1 MRSLMWRPARMWHP
15 AQMWRPA
22 LAGLSLLAAL
32 ACSAPQPA
40 AAPFDVLITNAQIVD
55 GSGSAARRGS
65 VAITAGKIAAI
76 GDVSGTATRTID
88 AKGRTLAPGFIDL
101 HSHSDLTLLTD
112 GNGQSKIRQGVTTEV
127 IGESGSVAPRKPM
140 VATGGG
146 EAAMSE
152 RPGGAAAGPRVEWTD
167 FSGYFAAVEKGGI
180 SPNLLSY
187 VGLGTVREMAMGEDD
202 RKPTAAEMATM
213 QQTVSSLMDQGI
225 FGVSTGL
232 IYPPNAYATVDE
244 LVEMSRPAARKGGL
258 YASHL
263 RYDGPKLRE
272 GIEEAIAIGERA
284 GMPVHIFH
292 VKVTGQK
299 NFGRMK
305 EVIALVEAARARG
318 VRVTADQ
325 YPYVAS
331 STSLTATIPQWAQD
345 GGTDKLVA
353 RLKNPKDRAR
363 IRAAMED
370 PNPDWESRY
379 QSAGTWQN
387 VQLAA
392 IGRTRGAATAGE
404 SPNRKYEGMRVAE
417 AAKQAGKD
425 PFDFVFD
432 LLIAERGSV
441 GCVYFI
447 IDEADLALAMQQ
459 PWVAV
464 GSDGSSLATDGPLRV
479 GVPHPRNFG
488 TFPRVLGRYVRELKV
503 IPLEEAIRK
512 MTTLPA
518 SILGLSDRGAIK
530 EGQWADLVI
539 FDPATVADKATFEDP
554 FQYPVGIDT
563 VLVNGTVVL
572 AEGQHTN
579 ARPGKVLKRAR

>member
-1 MRSLMWRPARMWHP
+1 MRLTLRRPAS
-15 AQMWRPA
+15 
-22 LAGLSLLAAL
+22 AGLLLAISV
-32 ACSAPQPA
+32 ACSTPQPA
-40 AAPFDVLITNAQIVD
+40 PPAYDVLITNAQIVD
-55 GSGSAARRGS
+55 GSGGAARTGS
-65 VAITAGKIAAI
+65 VAISAGKIAAV
-76 GDVSGTATRTID
+76 GTVSGTATRTID

-101 HSHSDLTLLTD
+101 HSHSDLPLVTD

-127 IGESGSVAPRKPM
+127 IGESGSVAPRKDAS
-140 VATGGG
+140 AT
-146 EAAMSE
+146 A
-152 RPGGAAAGPRVEWTD
+152 PWTD
-167 FSGYFAAVEKGGI
+167 FAGYFATIEKGGI

-187 VGLGTVREMAMGEDD
+187 VGLGTVREMVVGEDE
-202 RKPTAAEMATM
+202 RQATPAEITSM
-213 QQTVSSLMDQGI
+213 QQLVAKTMENPGV
-225 FGVSTGL
+225 FGVSSGL
-232 IYPPNAYATVDE
+232 IYPPNSYANVDE
-244 LVEMSRPAARKGGL
+244 LAEVSKAVSGMGL

-263 RYDGPKLRE
+263 RYDGPKLRD

-284 GMPVHIFH
+284 KIPVHIFH

-305 EVIALVEAARARG
+305 EVIELVEAARARG

-353 RLKNPKDRAR
+353 RLKSPQDRAR

-370 PNPDWESRY
+370 TNPDWESRY

-392 IGRTRGAATAGE
+392 IGRTRGSATAGE

-417 AAKQAGKD
+417 AAQQAGKD

-432 LLIAERGSV
+432 LLIEERGSV
-441 GCVYFI
+441 ACVYFI
-447 IDEADLALAMQQ
+447 IDEADLELAMKQ

-464 GSDGSSLATDGPLRV
+464 GSDGSSLAIDGPLRA

-488 TFPRVLGRYVRELKV
+488 TFPRVLGRYVRERKV
-503 IPLEEAIRK
+503 ISLEEAIRK

-530 EGQWADLVI
+530 AGQWADLVL
-539 FDPATVADKATFEDP
+539 FDPNTVADRATFEDP

-572 AEGQHTN
+572 DEGKHTN

>member
-1 MRSLMWRPARMWHP
+1 MGLSMWCRAKMWRPA
-15 AQMWRPA
+15 A
-22 LAGLSLLAAL
+22 AGLFLSLTV

-40 AAPFDVLITNAQIVD
+40 APAYDILITNAQIVD
-55 GSGSAARRGS
+55 GSGGAARRGS
-65 VAITAGKIAAI
+65 VAIAGGKIAAI
-76 GDVSGTATRTID
+76 GEVSGTATRTID
-88 AKGRTLAPGFIDL
+88 AKGRTLAPGFIDM
-101 HSHSDLTLLTD
+101 HSHSDLPLVTD

-127 IGESGSVAPRKPM
+127 IGESGSVAPRKAPS
-140 VATGGG
+140 A
-146 EAAMSE
+146 SQ
-152 RPGGAAAGPRVEWTD
+152 PWTD
-167 FSGYFAAVEKGGI
+167 FAGYYAAIEKGGI

-187 VGLGTVREMAMGEDD
+187 LGLGTVRELVVGEDD
-202 RKPTAAEMATM
+202 RKATAAEITSM
-213 QQTVSSLMDQGI
+213 QQLVTKTMENPGV
-225 FGVSTGL
+225 FGVSSGL
-232 IYPPNAYATVDE
+232 IYPPNSYANVDE
-244 LVEMSRPAARKGGL
+244 LAEVSKAVAGQGL

-263 RYDGPKLRE
+263 RYDGPKLRD

-284 GMPVHIFH
+284 NIPVHIFH

-325 YPYVAS
+325 YPYLAS

-345 GGTDKLVA
+345 GGIDKLVA

-370 PNPDWESRY
+370 TNPDWESRY

-392 IGRTRGAATAGE
+392 IGRTRGFAAAGE
-404 SPNRKYEGMRVAE
+404 SPNRKYEGMRIAE

-425 PFDFVFD
+425 PFEFVFD
-432 LLIAERGSV
+432 LLIEERGSV
-441 GCVYFI
+441 ACVYFI
-447 IDEADLALAMQQ
+447 IDEADLELAMKQ

-464 GSDGSSLATDGPLRV
+464 GSDGSSLATDGPLRA

-488 TFPRVLGRYVRELKV
+488 TFPRVLGRYVRERKV
-503 IPLEEAIRK
+503 ISLEEAIRK

-530 EGQWADLVI
+530 QGQWADLVL
-539 FDPATVADKATFEDP
+539 FDPNTVADKATFEDP

-572 AEGQHTN
+572 DEGKHTN
-579 ARPGKVLKRAR
+579 ARPGKVLKRKS

>member
-1 MRSLMWRPARMWHP
+1 MRLTLRRPAS
-15 AQMWRPA
+15 
-22 LAGLSLLAAL
+22 AGLLLAISV
-32 ACSAPQPA
+32 ACSTPQPA
-40 AAPFDVLITNAQIVD
+40 PPAYDVLITNAQIVD
-55 GSGSAARRGS
+55 GSGGAARTGS
-65 VAITAGKIAAI
+65 VAISAGKIAAV
-76 GDVSGTATRTID
+76 GTVSGTATRTID

-101 HSHSDLTLLTD
+101 HSHSDLPLVTD

-127 IGESGSVAPRKPM
+127 IGESGSVAPRKDAS
-140 VATGGG
+140 AT
-146 EAAMSE
+146 A
-152 RPGGAAAGPRVEWTD
+152 PWTD
-167 FSGYFAAVEKGGI
+167 FAGYFATIEKGGI

-187 VGLGTVREMAMGEDD
+187 VGLGTVREMVVGEDE
-202 RKPTAAEMATM
+202 RQATPAEITSM
-213 QQTVSSLMDQGI
+213 QQLVAKTMENPGV
-225 FGVSTGL
+225 FGVSSGL
-232 IYPPNAYATVDE
+232 IYPPNSYANVDE
-244 LVEMSRPAARKGGL
+244 LAEVSKAVSGMGL

-263 RYDGPKLRE
+263 RYDGPKLRD

-284 GMPVHIFH
+284 KIPVHIFH

-305 EVIALVEAARARG
+305 EVIELVEAARARG

-353 RLKNPKDRAR
+353 RLKSPQDRAR

-370 PNPDWESRY
+370 TNPDWESRY

-392 IGRTRGAATAGE
+392 IGRTRGSATAGE

-417 AAKQAGKD
+417 AAQQAGKD

-432 LLIAERGSV
+432 LLIEERGSV
-441 GCVYFI
+441 ACVYFI
-447 IDEADLALAMQQ
+447 IDEADLELAMKQ

-464 GSDGSSLATDGPLRV
+464 GSDGSSLAIDGPLRA

-488 TFPRVLGRYVRELKV
+488 TCPRVLGRYVRERKV
-503 IPLEEAIRK
+503 ISLEEAIRK

-530 EGQWADLVI
+530 AGQWADLVL
-539 FDPATVADKATFEDP
+539 FDQNTVADRATFEDP

-572 AEGQHTN
+572 DEGKHTN

>member
-1 MRSLMWRPARMWHP
+1 MRLTLRRPAS
-15 AQMWRPA
+15 
-22 LAGLSLLAAL
+22 AGLLLAISV
-32 ACSAPQPA
+32 ACSTPQPA
-40 AAPFDVLITNAQIVD
+40 PPAYDVLITNAQIVD
-55 GSGSAARRGS
+55 GSGGAARTGS
-65 VAITAGKIAAI
+65 VAISAGKIAAV
-76 GDVSGTATRTID
+76 GTVSGTATRTID

-101 HSHSDLTLLTD
+101 HSHSDLPLVTD

-127 IGESGSVAPRKPM
+127 IGESGSVAPRKDAS
-140 VATGGG
+140 AT
-146 EAAMSE
+146 A
-152 RPGGAAAGPRVEWTD
+152 PWTD
-167 FSGYFAAVEKGGI
+167 FAGYFATIEKGGI

-187 VGLGTVREMAMGEDD
+187 VGLGTVREMVVGEDE
-202 RKPTAAEMATM
+202 RQATPAEITSM
-213 QQTVSSLMDQGI
+213 QQLVAKTMENPGV
-225 FGVSTGL
+225 FGVSSGL
-232 IYPPNAYATVDE
+232 IYPPNSYANVDE
-244 LVEMSRPAARKGGL
+244 LAEVSKAVSGMGL

-263 RYDGPKLRE
+263 RYDGPKLRD

-284 GMPVHIFH
+284 KIPVHIFH

-305 EVIALVEAARARG
+305 EVIELVEAARARG

-331 STSLTATIPQWAQD
+331 STSLTATIPQWAQN

-353 RLKNPKDRAR
+353 RLKSPQDRAR

-370 PNPDWESRY
+370 TNPDWESRY

-392 IGRTRGAATAGE
+392 IGRTRGSATAGE

-417 AAKQAGKD
+417 AAQQAGKD

-432 LLIAERGSV
+432 LLIEERGSV
-441 GCVYFI
+441 ACVYFI
-447 IDEADLALAMQQ
+447 IDEADLELAMKQ

-464 GSDGSSLATDGPLRV
+464 GSDGSSLAIDGPLRA

-488 TFPRVLGRYVRELKV
+488 TFPRVLGRYVRERKV
-503 IPLEEAIRK
+503 ISLEEAIRK

-530 EGQWADLVI
+530 AGQWADLVL
-539 FDPATVADKATFEDP
+539 FDPNTVADRATFEDP

-572 AEGQHTN
+572 DEGKHTN

>member
-1 MRSLMWRPARMWHP
+1 MRLTLRRPAS
-15 AQMWRPA
+15 
-22 LAGLSLLAAL
+22 AGLLLAISV
-32 ACSAPQPA
+32 ACSTPQPA
-40 AAPFDVLITNAQIVD
+40 PPAYDVLITNAQIVD
-55 GSGSAARRGS
+55 GSGGAARTGS
-65 VAITAGKIAAI
+65 VAISAGKIAAV
-76 GDVSGTATRTID
+76 GTVSGTATRTID

-101 HSHSDLTLLTD
+101 HSHSDLPLVTD

-127 IGESGSVAPRKPM
+127 IGESGSVAPRKDAS
-140 VATGGG
+140 AT
-146 EAAMSE
+146 A
-152 RPGGAAAGPRVEWTD
+152 PWTD
-167 FSGYFAAVEKGGI
+167 FAGYFATIEKGGI

-187 VGLGTVREMAMGEDD
+187 VGLGTVREMVVGEDE
-202 RKPTAAEMATM
+202 RQATPAEITSM
-213 QQTVSSLMDQGI
+213 QQLVAKTMENPGV
-225 FGVSTGL
+225 FGVSSGL
-232 IYPPNAYATVDE
+232 IYPPNSYANVDE
-244 LVEMSRPAARKGGL
+244 LAEVSKAVSGLGL

-263 RYDGPKLRE
+263 RYDGPKLRD

-284 GMPVHIFH
+284 KIPVHIFH

-305 EVIALVEAARARG
+305 EVIELVEAARARG

-353 RLKNPKDRAR
+353 RLKSPQDRAR

-370 PNPDWESRY
+370 TNPDWESRY

-392 IGRTRGAATAGE
+392 IGRTRGSATAGE

-417 AAKQAGKD
+417 AAQQAGKD

-432 LLIAERGSV
+432 LLIEERGSV
-441 GCVYFI
+441 ACVYFI
-447 IDEADLALAMQQ
+447 IDEADLELAMKQ

-464 GSDGSSLATDGPLRV
+464 GSDGSSLAIDGPLRA

-488 TFPRVLGRYVRELKV
+488 TFPRVLGRYVRERKV
-503 IPLEEAIRK
+503 ISLEEAIRK

-530 EGQWADLVI
+530 AGQWADLVL
-539 FDPATVADKATFEDP
+539 FDPNTVADRATFEDP

-572 AEGQHTN
+572 DEGKHTN

>member
-1 MRSLMWRPARMWHP
+1 MRLTLRRPAS
-15 AQMWRPA
+15 
-22 LAGLSLLAAL
+22 AGLLLAISV
-32 ACSAPQPA
+32 ACSTPQPA
-40 AAPFDVLITNAQIVD
+40 PPAYDLLITNAQIVD
-55 GSGSAARRGS
+55 GSGGAARTGS
-65 VAITAGKIAAI
+65 VAISAGKIAAV
-76 GDVSGTATRTID
+76 GTVSGTATRTID

-101 HSHSDLTLLTD
+101 HSHSDLPLVTD

-127 IGESGSVAPRKPM
+127 IGESGSVAPRKDAS
-140 VATGGG
+140 AT
-146 EAAMSE
+146 A
-152 RPGGAAAGPRVEWTD
+152 PWTD
-167 FSGYFAAVEKGGI
+167 FAGYFATIEKGGI

-187 VGLGTVREMAMGEDD
+187 VGLGTVREMVVGEDE
-202 RKPTAAEMATM
+202 RQATPAEITSM
-213 QQTVSSLMDQGI
+213 QQLVAKTMENPGV
-225 FGVSTGL
+225 FGVSSGL
-232 IYPPNAYATVDE
+232 IYPPNSYANVDE
-244 LVEMSRPAARKGGL
+244 LAEVSKAVSGMGL

-263 RYDGPKLRE
+263 RYDGPKLRD

-284 GMPVHIFH
+284 KIPVHIFH

-305 EVIALVEAARARG
+305 EVIELVEAARARG

-353 RLKNPKDRAR
+353 RLKSPQDRAR

-370 PNPDWESRY
+370 TNPDWESRY

-392 IGRTRGAATAGE
+392 IGRTRGSATAGE

-432 LLIAERGSV
+432 LLIEERGSV
-441 GCVYFI
+441 ACVYFI
-447 IDEADLALAMQQ
+447 IDEADLELAMKQ

-464 GSDGSSLATDGPLRV
+464 GSDGSSLAIDGPLRA

-488 TFPRVLGRYVRELKV
+488 TFPRVLGRYVRERKV
-503 IPLEEAIRK
+503 ISLEEAIRK

-530 EGQWADLVI
+530 AGQWADLVL
-539 FDPATVADKATFEDP
+539 FDPNTVADQATFEDP
-554 FQYPVGIDT
+554 FQYPMGIDT

-572 AEGQHTN
+572 DEGKHTN
-579 ARPGKVLKRAR
+579 ARPGKVLQRAR

>member
-1 MRSLMWRPARMWHP
+1 MRLTLRRPAS
-15 AQMWRPA
+15 
-22 LAGLSLLAAL
+22 AGLLLAISV
-32 ACSAPQPA
+32 ACSTPQPA
-40 AAPFDVLITNAQIVD
+40 PPAYDVLITTAQIVD
-55 GSGSAARRGS
+55 GSGGAARTGS
-65 VAITAGKIAAI
+65 VAISAGKIAAV
-76 GDVSGTATRTID
+76 GTVSGTATRTID

-101 HSHSDLTLLTD
+101 HSHSDLPLVTD

-127 IGESGSVAPRKPM
+127 IGESGSVAPRKDAS
-140 VATGGG
+140 AT
-146 EAAMSE
+146 A
-152 RPGGAAAGPRVEWTD
+152 PWTD
-167 FSGYFAAVEKGGI
+167 FAGYFATIEKGGI

-187 VGLGTVREMAMGEDD
+187 VGLGTVREMVVGEDE
-202 RKPTAAEMATM
+202 RQATPAEITSM
-213 QQTVSSLMDQGI
+213 QQLVAKTMENPGV
-225 FGVSTGL
+225 FGVSSGL
-232 IYPPNAYATVDE
+232 IYPPNSYANVDE
-244 LVEMSRPAARKGGL
+244 LAEVSKAVSGMGL

-263 RYDGPKLRE
+263 RYDGPKLRD

-284 GMPVHIFH
+284 KIPVHIFH

-305 EVIALVEAARARG
+305 EVIELVEAARARG

-353 RLKNPKDRAR
+353 RLKSPQDRAR

-370 PNPDWESRY
+370 TNPDWESRY

-392 IGRTRGAATAGE
+392 IGRTRGSATAGE

-417 AAKQAGKD
+417 AAQQAGKD

-432 LLIAERGSV
+432 LLIEERGSV
-441 GCVYFI
+441 ACVYFI
-447 IDEADLALAMQQ
+447 IDEADLELAMKQ

-464 GSDGSSLATDGPLRV
+464 GSDGSSLAIDGPLRA

-488 TFPRVLGRYVRELKV
+488 TFPRVLGRYVRERKV
-503 IPLEEAIRK
+503 ISLEEAIRK

-530 EGQWADLVI
+530 AGQWADLVL
-539 FDPATVADKATFEDP
+539 FDQNTVADRATFEDP

-572 AEGQHTN
+572 DEGKHTN